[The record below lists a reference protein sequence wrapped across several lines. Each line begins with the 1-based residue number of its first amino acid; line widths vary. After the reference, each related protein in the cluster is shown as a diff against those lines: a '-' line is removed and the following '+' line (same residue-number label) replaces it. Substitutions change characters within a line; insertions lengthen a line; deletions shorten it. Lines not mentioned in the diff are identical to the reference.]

1 MINFKKLIETT
12 KQLRSENGC
21 PWDKEQTFDSL
32 KPYIIEEAYEVISAL
47 DNNDYKNLKEE
58 VGDLLLQVLFISNIA
73 EEEDIFTIDDVIFE
87 LNRKLIERHPHVF
100 GKKTA
105 KTSNEAKKIWDQ
117 QKKEKKPNNDL
128 SLVYPSTYR
137 AIKVSKFYSRKGLEF
152 TNINE
157 VFDKLNEEIHEFK
170 DALINKNKNDIE
182 SEMGDILFTISN
194 LCRLNGLDPEIALSE
209 STNKFIS
216 RAEKYQK
223 IKNEKSIPNDEAW
236 DKAKL

>member
-1 MINFKKLIETT
+1 MNTFKKLIETT

-21 PWDKEQTFDSL
+21 PWDKEQTFDTL

-73 EEEDIFTIDDVIFE
+73 EEEDVFNIDDVISE
-87 LNRKLIERHPHVF
+87 LNKKLIERHPHVF
-100 GKKTA
+100 GEKTA
-105 KTSNEAKKIWDQ
+105 KTSKEAKKIWDE
-117 QKKEKKPNNDL
+117 QKKEAKPNRDL

-137 AIKVSKFYSRKGLEF
+137 AIKVSKFYSKKGLEF
-152 TNINE
+152 TDINE
-157 VFDKLNEEIHEFK
+157 VFDKLNEEIHEFR
-170 DALINKNKNDIE
+170 DALKAKNKSDMQ

-194 LCRLNGLDPEIALSE
+194 LCRLNHLDPEIALSD
-209 STNKFIS
+209 STNKFIN
-216 RAEKYQK
+216 RAEKYEK
-223 IKNEKSIPNDEAW
+223 IKNNNDISNNEAW

>member
-1 MINFKKLIETT
+1 MSNFKKLIETT

-21 PWDKEQTFDSL
+21 PWDKEQTFESL

-73 EEEDIFTIDDVIFE
+73 EEQDTFSIDDVISE
-87 LNRKLIERHPHVF
+87 LNKKLIERHPHVF
-100 GKKTA
+100 GEKSA
-105 KTSNEAKKIWDQ
+105 KTSDEAKKIWDE
-117 QKKEKKPNNDL
+117 QKKETQPNKDL

-137 AIKVSKFYSRKGLEF
+137 AIKVSKFYSKKGLEF
-152 TNINE
+152 TDINE
-157 VFDKLNEEIHEFK
+157 VFNKLNEEIHEFR
-170 DALINKNKNDIE
+170 DALITKNKSNMQ

-194 LCRLNGLDPEIALSE
+194 LCRLNHLDPEIALSE
-209 STNKFIS
+209 STNKFIT
-216 RAEKYQK
+216 RAEKYEK
-223 IKNEKSIPNDEAW
+223 IKNNNDISNNEAW